1 MSEATPVDDPV
12 DPVVAEPEVV
22 EAEVVF
28 TPDEPV
34 HVDEPVAP
42 VEEAAAV
49 PEKGSFIVLVE
60 TPANGQGNA
69 IASTKGRAEYWM
81 LDNDAKLEKRMEGR
95 HRQFFY
101 ARHRSD
107 REGIKLGKYAPY
119 QEGW

>member
-1 MSEATPVDDPV
+1 MDAATPSDDPV
-12 DPVVAEPEVV
+12 DLMTPAPVDVVAEPAPAPVV
-22 EAEVVF
+22 EAA
-28 TPDEPV
+28 PAPA
-34 HVDEPVAP
+34 VAP
-42 VEEAAAV
+42 AAAYK
-49 PEKGSFIVLVE
+49 PEKGEFIVLVE

-69 IASTKGRAEYWM
+69 IASTKDRAEYWM

-95 HRQFFY
+95 RRQFFY